1 MPSNISL
8 NFTYL
13 MKFRQVFKIDTFHQ
27 LHGNFISME
36 AFDGI
41 FFFWTLK
48 SFLRK
53 RTLTLTET
61 AANKNV
67 EIHAYDPAG
76 QYLAV
81 KET

>member
-1 MPSNISL
+1 METSFPWKR
-8 NFTYL
+8 L
-13 MKFRQVFKIDTFHQ
+13 M
-27 LHGNFISME
+27 
-36 AFDGI
+36 AF